1 MGCFILDKL
10 LHFYKVLITI
20 KLNEPPP
27 PKKRRI
33 FYEVLGYMN
42 KKEWPFKKIN
52 VYFIRQF
59 SEVRGG
65 KKKLKDITV
74 GLRK

>member
-1 MGCFILDKL
+1 MS
-10 LHFYKVLITI
+10 
-20 KLNEPPP
+20 PPP

>member
-27 PKKRRI
+27 PPKKRRI

-42 KKEWPFKKIN
+42 KKE
-52 VYFIRQF
+52 
-59 SEVRGG
+59 
-65 KKKLKDITV
+65 
-74 GLRK
+74 